1 MEKYMVSYSKFEERA
16 HMTSYK
22 SIDIWG
28 DEWIPNN
35 FSKKIFKNIGRN
47 AITKVSDLINSVQSV
62 GWSTYGPDSSRKLIH
77 VESSLF
83 LFLIAL

>member
-1 MEKYMVSYSKFEERA
+1 MVSYSKFEERT
-16 HMTSYK
+16 HMESCK

-35 FSKKIFKNIGRN
+35 FSQKIFENIVRN

-62 GWSTYGPDSSRKLIH
+62 RRSTYGPGSSRKLMH